1 MTGAG
6 DEMEDVGRAIE
17 RAEER
22 TQDMEARSEAMDEL
36 QESGVFDD
44 ALSDKDSLDRELE
57 EVRTSGE
64 VDAELETLKTEMGK
78 GSSETEAADEDLDAE
93 LETETETETADEDIE
108 AELEELQ
115 EDDES

>member
-22 TQDMEARSEAMDEL
+22 TEDMEARSEAMNEL
-36 QESGVFDD
+36 QESGVFED
-44 ALSDKDSLDRELE
+44 ALSDKDSLDRELD

-64 VDAELETLKTEMGK
+64 VDAELETLKAEMGK
-78 GSSETEAADEDLDAE
+78 ESSDTSDEDVDAE
-93 LETETETETADEDIE
+93 LETETETADEDIE